1 MAKKTY
7 EIEIGTEK
15 ALVSLSDK
23 YDDIAAE
30 VGLTAVLPADI
41 KVGQFVPDQRELVK
55 AGILFKLSV
64 GYEGKKRGTLLISA
78 DKLANRGELVNK
90 QFNAKTIKSVSIKTY
105 SKLV

>member
-7 EIEIGTEK
+7 EIAIGTEK
-15 ALVSLSDK
+15 TLVSLTDK
-23 YDDIAAE
+23 YDAIAAE
-30 VGLTAVLPADI
+30 VGLTAVLPADV
-41 KVGQFVPDQRELVK
+41 KVGQFVAGQSELIK

-64 GYEGKKRGTLLISA
+64 GYEGGKRGTILISA

-90 QFNAKTIKSVSIKTY
+90 QFNTKTIKSASIKTF